1 MKFLFTKIKKKFVD
15 FYNFLK
21 FVEKKRLEL
30 MERATWGKF

>member
-1 MKFLFTKIKKKFVD
+1 MKILLTKFKKKFVD
-15 FYNFLK
+15 IYNFLK